1 MVARTND
8 RLRTLYLDS
17 NGVGSQILFVDT
29 ILRGVFRYKDGDQPP
44 QWLCGFQRVKLLFSE
59 LRDVNAKLSYVAD
72 WREAFLR
79 SRSLELDVCNINN
92 LLHLAHCLL
101 RIRQYDLIIVS
112 HAAAGDDI
120 TVLNHIVPFLQR
132 RRSKLV
138 IFIGNEYDI
147 LDDKIA
153 FIRGTNADFVCS
165 QLPLQAAQ
173 YLYLECTDSTILEMP
188 HALNPDT
195 YRVLPDQR
203 RDIDVGFVG
212 DMYWPFLG
220 DRERTDL
227 IEWFEQNATD
237 YGLVCDIR
245 KARLTR
251 EDWNRFLNRSKAVIG
266 AESGTYYLNE
276 RGRLLD
282 RARAYNLFENQKA
295 DFDEVFDRF
304 FRGHPRAIS
313 GKSISS
319 RHFEA
324 IGAKTCQIL
333 LEGNYNGL
341 LEANTHYIS
350 VKKDL
355 SNISEAIERF
365 RDVNYRSQMVDRTYE
380 YVLSNHT
387 YKHRVESLIRRV
399 S

>member
-132 RRSKLV
+132 RRCKLV

-195 YRVLPDQR
+195 YRALPDQR

-266 AESGTYYLNE
+266 AESGTYYLNQ

-350 VKKDL
+350 V
-355 SNISEAIERF
+355 
-365 RDVNYRSQMVDRTYE
+365 
-380 YVLSNHT
+380 
-387 YKHRVESLIRRV
+387 
-399 S
+399 

>member
-1 MVARTND
+1 MAIPKSD
-8 RLRTLYLDS
+8 RIRTLYLDS
-17 NGVGSQILFVDT
+17 NGVGSQILLVDT
-29 ILRGVFRYKDGDQPP
+29 VLRGVFSYKDGDKPP
-44 QWLCGFQRVKLLFSE
+44 HWLSRSQRIKLLFSE

-72 WREAFLR
+72 WRDAFLR
-79 SRSLELDVCNINN
+79 SRSLELEVCNINN
-92 LLHLAHCLL
+92 LLHLGRCLF

-132 RRSKLV
+132 RRCKLV
-138 IFIGNEYDI
+138 MFIGNEYDI
-147 LDDKIA
+147 LDDKIK
-153 FIRGTNADFVCS
+153 FIRGSKADFVCS

-173 YLYLECTDSTILEMP
+173 YLYQECTESTILEMP
-188 HALNPDT
+188 HALNPDA
-195 YRVLPDQR
+195 YRVLKDQR

-212 DMYWPFLG
+212 DMYWPFVG

-227 IEWFEQNATD
+227 IEWFEQNATNC
-237 YGLVCDIR
+237 GLTFDIR
-245 KARLTR
+245 KERLKR
-251 EDWNRFLNRSKAVIG
+251 EDWNLFLNRCKAVIG

-276 RGRLLD
+276 RGQLLD
-282 RARAYNLFENQKA
+282 RARTYNLFENQKA
-295 DFDEVFDRF
+295 GFDEVFERF
-304 FRGHPRAIS
+304 FRGHSPAVS

-324 IGAKTCQIL
+324 IGTKTCQIL

-341 LEANTHYIS
+341 LEPNTHYIS

-365 RDVNYRSQMVDRTYE
+365 RDDSYRDQMVERAYE

-387 YKHRVESLIRRV
+387 YQHRVESLISRV